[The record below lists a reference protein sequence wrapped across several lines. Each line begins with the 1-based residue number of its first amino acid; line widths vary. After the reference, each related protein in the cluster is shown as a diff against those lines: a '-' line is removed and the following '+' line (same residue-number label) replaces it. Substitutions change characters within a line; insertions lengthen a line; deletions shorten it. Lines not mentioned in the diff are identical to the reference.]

1 MGWNSP
7 VQKNLG
13 WSTREV
19 AELAGTTLKTVRHYH
34 NVGLL
39 EEPERLP
46 NGYKR
51 YTFNHLVRLLWIR
64 WLVGLGM
71 PLARIAAMDE
81 SDEGVA
87 KLFRTIDD
95 QLAAGIERQRDV
107 RTELAAILR
116 HRALLDLPSGF
127 GDVTTD
133 LSEPGRTFL
142 LICSRVLEPAVL
154 EALREVHKFPRSE
167 VRREFDEL
175 TDEADDRYRQSV
187 AERFVVEVVQEQQ
200 DYPLLRDLGERAA
213 SGEDP
218 HLTAVLR
225 RGAIELHNAA
235 QLDVLR
241 RMNAIVYPKGK
252 VTTPPPT
259 G

>member
-1 MGWNSP
+1 M
-7 VQKNLG
+7 
-13 WSTREV
+13 

-34 NVGLL
+34 DVGLL

-51 YTFNHLVRLLWIR
+51 YKINHLVRLLWIR

-71 PLARIAAMDE
+71 PLSRIAAMDE
-81 SDEGVA
+81 SDEGVG

-95 QLAAGIERQRDV
+95 ELAACIERQRNV
-107 RTELAAILR
+107 RTELAGILR
-116 HRALLDLPSGF
+116 HHALIDLPSGF
-127 GDVTTD
+127 GEVTTD

-154 EALREVHKFPRSE
+154 ESLLEVHKFPRSQ

-175 TDEADDRYRQSV
+175 TDKADDRYRQSL
-187 AERFVVEVVQEQQ
+187 AERFVAEVVQEQQ

-218 HLTAVLR
+218 HLTEVLR

-235 QLDVLR
+235 QLDVLT
-241 RMNAIVYPKGK
+241 RMNAIVYPKGQ
-252 VTTPPPT
+252 VAMSSP
-259 G
+259 GG

>member
-1 MGWNSP
+1 M
-7 VQKNLG
+7 QKNLG

-34 NVGLL
+34 DVGLL
-39 EEPERLP
+39 EEPERLS

-51 YTFNHLVRLLWIR
+51 YTVKHLVRLLWIR
-64 WLVGLGM
+64 WLVDLGM

-87 KLFRTIDD
+87 TLFRTIDD
-95 QLAAGIERQRDV
+95 HLAAGIERQRDV
-107 RTELAAILR
+107 RTELAAIVR
-116 HRALLDLPSGF
+116 HRALIDLPSGF

-133 LSEPGRTFL
+133 LSEAGRTFL
-142 LICSRVLEPAVL
+142 LICSRVLEPVVL
-154 EALREVHKFPRSE
+154 EALWEVHKLPRSE
-167 VRREFDEL
+167 VRREFDDL
-175 TDEADDRYRQSV
+175 TPEAGDSYRQSV
-187 AERFVVEVVQEQQ
+187 AERFVVEVAQEQQ

-218 HLTAVLR
+218 HLTAVLK

-241 RMNAIVYPKGK
+241 RMNAIVYPKGR
-252 VTTPPPT
+252 VATSSPANLHRERP
-259 G
+259 